1 MAASAGLTC
10 RLCLGIHIPHA
21 LGVGVGLALI
31 NQHVRL
37 VTVGHWINGNIIVL
51 NALMLGAVNHLPA
64 MLATPLKQLPTLLCP
79 RPPRGSF
86 RPCLPPPP
94 SPPPPAEGLGEG
106 REAPS
111 VMDIKQPRVSSP
123 SSMPMPEHEERGRDT
138 PQVRGEEGDASSTSL
153 ASARG
158 GSTQSQPDTLD
169 DKSPPSPSHF
179 RLKIS
184 SYHHVDD
191 WGEEGEDR
199 VPSPAPSLPKAKRRR
214 EEREQGMD
222 CSRAPD
228 FKKKSTRHRSPT
240 RECPQPR
247 GHDRYAAP
255 AACGLPR
262 CGHCLQGTHT
272 SIGASYALI
281 MIRRSSARTALAR
294 GARRST
300 PSWQRT
306 V

>member
-1 MAASAGLTC
+1 MSPLFRDPHPTCTRCRGRSCSYKSTCQTCDGWSLGQWEHYRLKRAYAGRSKSSSRHAGDHIETASNPPLSPAST
-10 RLCLGIHIPHA
+10 RS
-21 LGVGVGLALI
+21 V
-31 NQHVRL
+31 
-37 VTVGHWINGNIIVL
+37 
-51 NALMLGAVNHLPA
+51 LPA
-64 MLATPLKQLPTLLCP
+64 
-79 RPPRGSF
+79 
-86 RPCLPPPP
+86 PP
-94 SPPPPAEGLGEG
+94 SLPFPPPAEGLGEG
-106 REAPS
+106 REALS

-123 SSMPMPEHEERGRDT
+123 PSMPMPEHEERGRDT
-138 PQVRGEEGDASSTSL
+138 PQVRGEEGDASSTSF

-240 RECPQPR
+240 RERPQPR

-272 SIGASYALI
+272 FIGASYALI